1 MVFREAR
8 AHLNFINDVFELVV
22 DSLNDLN
29 ALFTFAT
36 AILNDSNALIELETN

>member
-1 MVFREAR
+1 MLLREAR
-8 AHLNFINDVFELVV
+8 AHLNFINGTFELVV

-36 AILNDSNALIELETN
+36 AILNDSNDLLELETN